1 VFYGPGRKAI
11 GRDGPTERVRWAADA
26 HGQEWIHL
34 IGEDMKERNGA
45 SKERSTTMCL
55 TKRSVKHLQ
64 ELVMVS
70 FLILLAHGVKT
81 EGAFADTYITE
92 FGGGATGAYTF
103 TFDDGTLN
111 QWQYALPVLN
121 EHNIHAT
128 FFLIGSSVEAW
139 YSVVGGVHVPHVL
152 NMAAAGHEIGSHTYN
167 HLSLT
172 DLNDVNVHAQM
183 ALNQSFFRRYGINIV
198 SMAYPYS
205 ATNERIQAIVSQYI
219 EFARDGEP
227 ITTNSSSWSELNPLD
242 LKWSSRGDN
251 HYECVD
257 RAIAS
262 RTWAIGVFHQV
273 GQVGV
278 QGVPTAEEF
287 STFVK
292 YVVTLRD
299 AGVLWIDTVKNVAS
313 YIRERSIATVRPR
326 YDAEANTIKVSLK
339 VGLAYPYIVPLTL
352 RTSIGDYF
360 VESISQAE
368 MPISYKLLDD
378 QTGTLVQYDV
388 VPDGGEVTIRLTDQ
402 SLKS

>member
-1 VFYGPGRKAI
+1 
-11 GRDGPTERVRWAADA
+11 
-26 HGQEWIHL
+26 
-34 IGEDMKERNGA
+34 M
-45 SKERSTTMCL
+45 
-55 TKRSVKHLQ
+55 
-64 ELVMVS
+64 
-70 FLILLAHGVKT
+70 
-81 EGAFADTYITE
+81 
-92 FGGGATGAYTF
+92 
-103 TFDDGTLN
+103 
-111 QWQYALPVLN
+111 
-121 EHNIHAT
+121 
-128 FFLIGSSVEAW
+128 
-139 YSVVGGVHVPHVL
+139 
-152 NMAAAGHEIGSHTYN
+152 
-167 HLSLT
+167 
-172 DLNDVNVHAQM
+172 
-183 ALNQSFFRRYGINIV
+183 
-198 SMAYPYS
+198 
-205 ATNERIQAIVSQYI
+205 
-219 EFARDGEP
+219 
-227 ITTNSSSWSELNPLD
+227 
-242 LKWSSRGDN
+242 
-251 HYECVD
+251 
-257 RAIAS
+257 
-262 RTWAIGVFHQV
+262 